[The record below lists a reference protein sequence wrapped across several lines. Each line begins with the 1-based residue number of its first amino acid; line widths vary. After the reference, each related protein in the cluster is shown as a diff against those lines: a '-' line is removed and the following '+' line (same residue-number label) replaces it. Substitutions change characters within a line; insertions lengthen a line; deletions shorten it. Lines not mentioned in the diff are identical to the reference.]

1 MKKIIAFLLVF
12 TLSFGAVTNI
22 SALNN
27 SASYIH
33 TLIKTMKP
41 QFLTLPMNII
51 SVLK

>member
-27 SASYIH
+27 SAV
-33 TLIKTMKP
+33 LIKTMKP